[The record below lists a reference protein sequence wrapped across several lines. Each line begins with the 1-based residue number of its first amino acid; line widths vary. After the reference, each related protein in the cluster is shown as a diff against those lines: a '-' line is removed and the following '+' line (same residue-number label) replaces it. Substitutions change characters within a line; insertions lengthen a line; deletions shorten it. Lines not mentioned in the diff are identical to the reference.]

1 MKVLFIC
8 PAFPPKICGVGN
20 YTASLIRAMAEKGTE
35 ISLLTERG
43 SENTKEYGLARLYT
57 LGSWR
62 MSEKRTIKRHLLSE
76 CPDIVHIQYQQA
88 LFHPGWLGLS
98 LPAYVK
104 KWLPRAKVVVT
115 QHDLNY
121 PYLFKGAGRLGLR
134 TPAIL
139 KKMWKHADAVIIGYQ
154 AGKDQIEKLFPP
166 VRGKVHLIPVGP
178 GMEFKDQVV
187 KDKHVVCQKYGLN
200 PKLPLLVSFGFI
212 YRDKDFPL
220 VFKALRKL
228 KDRRL
233 ELNFIHVGGQGE
245 EKSYLPELN
254 ELSRKLSL
262 SGQIAFAGTLEPA
275 EAARTLGSGD
285 IGLLIFT
292 EDKDLGRHSTLPLML
307 QTRLPLVVTSRKSSG
322 GNESAWLPVP
332 AGDIGQLIQSIE
344 AILQDSARAQKMAA
358 AACEL
363 YKNVYS
369 PKVIG
374 EKTIEIYRKLSDK

>member
-20 YTASLIRAMAEKGTE
+20 YTASLIRAMAEKGME
-35 ISLLTERG
+35 ISLLTEHR
-43 SENTKEYGLARLYT
+43 SEGTKEYGLARLYT
-57 LGSWR
+57 VGSWR
-62 MSEKRTIKRHLLSE
+62 MSEKRTTKGHLLSE

-98 LPAYVK
+98 LPEYIK
-104 KWLPRAKVVVT
+104 KWLPRAKVVIT

-154 AGKDQIEKLFPP
+154 TGKDQIEKLLPP
-166 VRGKVHLIPVGP
+166 GREKVHLVPVGP
-178 GMEFKDQVV
+178 GMEFRDQIVR
-187 KDKHVVCQKYGLN
+187 DKLAVCQKYGLN
-200 PKLPLLVSFGFI
+200 SNLPLLVSFGFV

-220 VFKALRKL
+220 IFKALRNL
-228 KDRRL
+228 KAHRL

-262 SGQIAFAGTLEPA
+262 SGQIAFTGTLEPA

-292 EDKDLGRHSTLPLML
+292 EDNDLGRHSTLPLML
-307 QTRLPLVVTSRKSSG
+307 QAGLPLVVTSRKSPE
-322 GNESAWLPVP
+322 GNEPAWIPVP
-332 AGDIGQLIQSIE
+332 AGDTGQLVQSIE
-344 AILQDSARAQKMAA
+344 AILQDSDRAQKMAA
-358 AACEL
+358 TAAEL
-363 YKNVYS
+363 YENVYS

-374 EKTIEIYRKLSDK
+374 EKTIEIYKKLSDD